1 MPLNESGAWRAG
13 RGTACPRRLAS
24 NCVWLGVV
32 IDEEVWCD
40 AGLAR
45 RGPSSLVMCRRS
57 GAPRRQ
63 QTTLG
68 ERAAASAV
76 QESHNDSH
84 LRWSGVGWMGG
95 EEGVQAR

>member
-32 IDEEVWCD
+32 IDEEVWRN

-45 RGPSSLVMCRRS
+45 RGAKKSCLVQAERGPSP
-57 GAPRRQ
+57 A
-63 QTTLG
+63 TLG
-68 ERAAASAV
+68 KRAAASAV
-76 QESHNDSH
+76 QEAG
-84 LRWSGVGWMGG
+84 RCFSGPGKPQRQSPAVEWGWVDGG
-95 EEGVQAR
+95 